1 MCGQIVG
8 MRTAPS
14 PVLYM
19 SDVTNQPLFSFL
31 LNLRSLLNAVIQ
43 AAIIHSIELAHTKW
57 KDILNQIRLRH
68 CVNSDEKGQ
77 AQGGA
82 LVSMLFNLSFL
93 VWESW
98 RNPERDRPRTRLG
111 CGVESCHGAPGCV
124 PVHSS
129 EKVGGGGG
137 LLRLVTTQAC

>member
-93 VWESW
+93 LSLYFFT
-98 RNPERDRPRTRLG
+98 PSLTPSTLAFFL
-111 CGVESCHGAPGCV
+111 SCFVNIFPFNFTV
-124 PVHSS
+124 FSDLSS
-129 EKVGGGGG
+129 
-137 LLRLVTTQAC
+137 A